1 MDISTKKYQLIEW
14 ITNISDSNLIDR
26 LMKIAQETD
35 WWDELSE
42 VERKS
47 INKGLKDIEEN
58 RVFEHFEVQTKYEKY
73 IYNF

>member
-14 ITNISDSNLIDR
+14 ITNISDSNLTDR

-73 IYNF
+73 I

>member
-14 ITNISDSNLIDR
+14 ITNISDSNLTDR

-35 WWDELSE
+35 WWGELSE

-73 IYNF
+73 I